1 MMSLYITTSLLFG
14 QGLWAKAYTGN
25 FLSPLSS
32 WSIIQSND
40 GNYVLTGHVENV
52 IAGDLDILVL
62 KLAPDGSVIWDRVFD
77 LDNYDQYAFS
87 VFQSTVDNSYVI
99 SGYTGFGNGQSKALV
114 LKLESD
120 GSLAWAR
127 IFGDTLVNQ
136 VYSSTQATDGS
147 YVFAGRMFT
156 SPNTSDILVFK
167 LNTDG
172 SLVWARTFGIA
183 NRNDFAHTII
193 ETRDDG
199 YAIAGYTDDLLE
211 DPLIIKIRAD
221 GSLEWARIFSMLL
234 SNGAQSIAQASDN
247 SYIVA
252 GRAQSPYGNHFD
264 DALVLKLFPDG
275 NLMWASRI
283 DNSDNSRNDAR
294 SLIQDRDGN
303 FVIGGSGTISLIKLS
318 SDGSLIW
325 CSRPWV
331 AVNSLL
337 QNQSGQY
344 VITQDFQVQII
355 PPDGNYP
362 ECTQFIP
369 AIVESPSIDVYDP
382 SIVTGIPNLPVVY
395 PVLEVSSPSITPVDL
410 CEPLKFEEN
419 EGIDQIK
426 ILCHPSPNGVLFIS
440 SLDTELKIYSVI
452 GQAVYTGNLK
462 KGENFVPLKKGVYVW
477 MAGNSRGKVAIR

>member
-25 FLSPLSS
+25 FLSPLS

-136 VYSSTQATDGS
+136 VYSSTQANDGS

-156 SPNTSDILVFK
+156 SSFGACVDILVFK

-193 ETRDDG
+193 ETRDGG

-221 GSLEWARIFSMLL
+221 GSL
-234 SNGAQSIAQASDN
+234 
-247 SYIVA
+247 
-252 GRAQSPYGNHFD
+252 
-264 DALVLKLFPDG
+264 
-275 NLMWASRI
+275 
-283 DNSDNSRNDAR
+283 
-294 SLIQDRDGN
+294 
-303 FVIGGSGTISLIKLS
+303 
-318 SDGSLIW
+318 
-325 CSRPWV
+325 
-331 AVNSLL
+331 
-337 QNQSGQY
+337 
-344 VITQDFQVQII
+344 
-355 PPDGNYP
+355 
-362 ECTQFIP
+362 
-369 AIVESPSIDVYDP
+369 
-382 SIVTGIPNLPVVY
+382 
-395 PVLEVSSPSITPVDL
+395 
-410 CEPLKFEEN
+410 
-419 EGIDQIK
+419 
-426 ILCHPSPNGVLFIS
+426 
-440 SLDTELKIYSVI
+440 
-452 GQAVYTGNLK
+452 
-462 KGENFVPLKKGVYVW
+462 
-477 MAGNSRGKVAIR
+477 